1 MKNVLTNALI
11 DIVKEPTKH
20 DQDYKGRLVEGS
32 LVADLVEA
40 GSSDVPSK
48 VWTPY
53 RYNGR
58 ELYIVEFTKFKGMND
73 GRLLKMHIRYTPELA
88 VGKWEVDIYVL
99 PKAEADTHDALS
111 YMSISGTSAKVILND
126 TVSKIASVVES
137 AKDAES

>member
-1 MKNVLTNALI
+1 MKNVLANALN

-40 GSSDVPSK
+40 GSKDVPSK
-48 VWTPY
+48 VWTPHQ
-53 RYNGR
+53 YNGR
-58 ELYIVEFTKFKGMND
+58 ELYIVEFTKFKGMTD

-88 VGKWEVDIYVL
+88 YCKWEVDIYVL
-99 PKAEADTHDALS
+99 PNAEADTHDALS
-111 YMSISGTSAKVILND
+111 YMSTSGTSAKAILND
-126 TVSKIASVVES
+126 IAPKIASVVES

>member
-1 MKNVLTNALI
+1 MKNVLTSALI
-11 DIVKEPTKH
+11 EIVKEPTKH

-40 GSSDVPSK
+40 GSRDVPSK

-58 ELYIVEFTKFKGMND
+58 ELYIVEFTKFKGMAD
-73 GRLLKMHIRYTPELA
+73 GRLLKMPIRYTPELSFC
-88 VGKWEVDIYVL
+88 KWEVDIYVL
-99 PKAEADTHDALS
+99 PNAEADSHNALS
-111 YMSISGTSAKVILND
+111 YMSNSGTSAKIILND
-126 TVSKIASVVES
+126 IVSKIAAVIDS

>member
-32 LVADLVEA
+32 LIADLVEA
-40 GSSDVPSK
+40 GSKDVPSK

-58 ELYIVEFTKFKGMND
+58 ELYIAEFTKFKGMDD

-88 VGKWEVDIYVL
+88 FCKWEVDIYVL
-99 PKAEADTHDALS
+99 PSTEADTNDALS

-126 TVSKIASVVES
+126 ITSKIASVVDS
-137 AKDAES
+137 AKNAES